1 MTHQRWS
8 SVPNGQPSTIAHQ
21 WIVVDTLKRLQC
33 THPCP
38 RTNTPTKKENTTLAK
53 SLGIIRWLVG
63 WWLLLTSAP
72 IMSACWFFGRFDSTV
87 GMNTNG
93 TNSATS
99 ASGLFPG
106 TMWPAMSVASCTASS
121 FVDGLSF
128 QLPEMNGVRAIASEE
143 EARGAIGASIH
154 A

>member
-1 MTHQRWS
+1 
-8 SVPNGQPSTIAHQ
+8 
-21 WIVVDTLKRLQC
+21 
-33 THPCP
+33 
-38 RTNTPTKKENTTLAK
+38 
-53 SLGIIRWLVG
+53 
-63 WWLLLTSAP
+63 
-72 IMSACWFFGRFDSTV
+72 MSACWFFGRFDSTV